1 MYIGLSTYPWL
12 TPNGH
17 SKRRKKKKSKEKRE
31 AYSLF
36 TVTQSNNELQMA
48 VVVAEN
54 LPVKS
59 SYRVVSK
66 SSQCLTESECFAKVS
81 ESNLQFFFTL
91 SRCFWTI
98 ELKTKIQ
105 SITEEFLR
113 TPACSS
119 ADFGIFFQP
128 SVNLFAQN
136 WCVLFTYCP

>member
-17 SKRRKKKKSKEKRE
+17 SKRRKKKKGKEKRE

-59 SYRVVSK
+59 SYRFVSK

-91 SRCFWTI
+91 SRCF
-98 ELKTKIQ
+98 
-105 SITEEFLR
+105 
-113 TPACSS
+113 
-119 ADFGIFFQP
+119 
-128 SVNLFAQN
+128 
-136 WCVLFTYCP
+136 